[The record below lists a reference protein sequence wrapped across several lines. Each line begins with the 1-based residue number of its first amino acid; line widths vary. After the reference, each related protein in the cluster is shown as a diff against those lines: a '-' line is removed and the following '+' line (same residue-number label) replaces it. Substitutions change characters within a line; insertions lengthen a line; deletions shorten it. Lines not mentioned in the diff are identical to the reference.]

1 MEGSRS
7 FTDLSPLTG
16 GRQEVNCPKGKRDHP
31 GVHRRARPPVY
42 RDIMSFETLLGN
54 EQLKKELSASLRK
67 GNISHC
73 YLLSGPEGSGKRTLA
88 KLLAAA
94 VLCRG
99 EQRPC
104 GVCQPCRKVA
114 EGNHPDFITV
124 EDPEHKNVAVR
135 VIREARAD
143 VFVVPNE
150 SERKVYLFPQ
160 DMGVEGQ
167 NALLKVLEEPPSYAV
182 FLILTDNAEKL
193 LPTVRSRCRELKLKA
208 LPRDVLLGQLKRE
221 FPEAAPEDIASA
233 AERSGGWLG
242 QAKKALEEGVSADP
256 QTEGFVDAFCRRDG
270 LGLAQILVPM
280 EKWKR
285 DALIPMLEQWRM
297 ILEQALSLRSGGTA
311 VSRFARRAAA
321 ERTSKD
327 LYDAIRVLGKAIS
340 YAQSN
345 VSPGTVCGWLVWEL
359 R

>member
-1 MEGSRS
+1 MG
-7 FTDLSPLTG
+7 
-16 GRQEVNCPKGKRDHP
+16 
-31 GVHRRARPPVY
+31 
-42 RDIMSFETLLGN
+42 FEALLGN
-54 EQLKKELSASLRK
+54 DRLKKNLAESLAK
-67 GNISHC
+67 KHISHF
-73 YLLSGPEGSGKRTLA
+73 YLISGPAGSGKHTLA
-88 KLLAAA
+88 RLLAAA
-94 VLCRG
+94 ILCQGRG
-99 EQRPC
+99 RPC
-104 GVCQPCRKVA
+104 LSCGPCRKVM
-114 EGNHPDFITV
+114 EGNHPDVITV

-345 VSPGTVCGWLVWEL
+345 VSPGAVCGWLVWEL